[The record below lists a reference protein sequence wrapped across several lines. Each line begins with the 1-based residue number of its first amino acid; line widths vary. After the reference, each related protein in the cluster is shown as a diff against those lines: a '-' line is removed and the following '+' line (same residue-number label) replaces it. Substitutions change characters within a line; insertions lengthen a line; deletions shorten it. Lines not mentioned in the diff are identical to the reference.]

1 MSNQEDP
8 NDDFAGPPAGYDRR
22 RFSVSAE
29 SGLFPGAASLQREH
43 KVVPKSDE
51 SREKIRTALKN
62 SILFKHLETKE
73 LEQVVD
79 IMFKVDLDA
88 GKDVITQ
95 GEDGDNFYVVEKGV
109 FDIFVSKDGNPPVK
123 VTTVTDGGNFGEL
136 ALMYNCPRAATV
148 TATSPAVLWAMDRLS
163 FRRILIEMQSSR
175 RDMHEHFIDRVPLL
189 QNLTRFERLRMA
201 DAFSPVSFS
210 ADSVIVSQ
218 GDSGDMFYVIEDGD
232 AVVLQTPPE
241 GGEAVEVGHLSEG
254 DYFAEIAL
262 IKNETRKA
270 TVKALTD
277 LRCLQLER
285 DAFTRLL
292 GPCEDILKRNMETYK
307 TYADVL
313 AEQQQ

>member
-163 FRRILIEMQSSR
+163 FRRILIEM
-175 RDMHEHFIDRVPLL
+175 
-189 QNLTRFERLRMA
+189 RLRAETCMNILLI
-201 DAFSPVSFS
+201 AF
-210 ADSVIVSQ
+210 
-218 GDSGDMFYVIEDGD
+218 
-232 AVVLQTPPE
+232 
-241 GGEAVEVGHLSEG
+241 
-254 DYFAEIAL
+254 
-262 IKNETRKA
+262 
-270 TVKALTD
+270 
-277 LRCLQLER
+277 
-285 DAFTRLL
+285 
-292 GPCEDILKRNMETYK
+292 PCYK
-307 TYADVL
+307 T
-313 AEQQQ
+313 